1 MKKRFTTRIVLAGGL
16 AVGLS
21 ACATFK
27 LPSFSPPAEAPATNV
42 EPSTAAVARIRAS
55 LLTLRSDPALA
66 ARVPTEIADAEALLR
81 EADASQNDP
90 QNGAGRIY
98 IAERRVEQVRALAE
112 LRALEV
118 EYEALRKQRDA
129 LNQASGR

>member
-1 MKKRFTTRIVLAGGL
+1 MKNLFTTRIVLVSGL

-21 ACATFK
+21 ACASFK
-27 LPSFSPPAEAPATNV
+27 LPSFSPPAEAPATDV

-55 LLTLRSDPALA
+55 LLTLRSDPELA
-66 ARVPTEIADAEALLR
+66 ARVPTEIADAEALLQ
-81 EADASQNDP
+81 EADASQHDP

-98 IAERRVEQVRALAE
+98 IAERRIEEVRALAE